1 MCPDIRGN
9 NFEVLHSNITLDK
22 VDMVFSETVKD
33 KPTEDY
39 SGFIT
44 YSNTIYISG
53 IQLDNCGYLINQGQ
67 NFVNNRLSQGSKIE
81 DNKKIPQEW

>member
-9 NFEVLHSNITLDK
+9 NFEVLNSNITLDK

-33 KPTEDY
+33 KPTVDY

-53 IQLDNCGYLINQGQ
+53 IWLYNSVYLMNQWQ
-67 NFVNNRLSQGSKIE
+67 KNAK
-81 DNKKIPQEW
+81 